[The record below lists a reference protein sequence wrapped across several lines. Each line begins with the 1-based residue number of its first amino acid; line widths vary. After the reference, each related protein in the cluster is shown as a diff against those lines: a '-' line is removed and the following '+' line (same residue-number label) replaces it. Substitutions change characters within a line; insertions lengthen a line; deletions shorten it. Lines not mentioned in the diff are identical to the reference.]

1 MDSWEKE
8 RELEK
13 LKEKEEERKMVR
25 TFVGIGIAVLMVI
38 SVILS
43 IVIVPAG
50 SVGVVTRFG
59 DVSRVA
65 PAGLSMKIPWIE
77 GVTRMSVRTQM
88 VQVDASAASSN
99 LQTVT
104 SVISINF
111 HLDPI
116 YAQRVYADV
125 GRNYQELVLAPAIQ
139 DSFKK
144 VTSEFT
150 AEQLIQRRSE
160 VSVRAEDELQR
171 KVEQY
176 HIIIENF
183 NIINFDFSPEYN
195 ASIENKQVAEQNVAT
210 AKQLLQKAQVEAQ
223 TKVVEAQ
230 AQADSQKAL
239 KDTGALTSEY
249 LEYLFLSK
257 WDGKLPTVMGGAT
270 SVLDVMQFADS
281 TAK

>member
-1 MDSWEKE
+1 MDAEEKE
-8 RELEK
+8 L
-13 LKEKEEERKMVR
+13 RKAIL
-25 TFVGIGIAVLMVI
+25 GIVFGVIALVSL
-38 SVILS
+38 ILS
-43 IVIVPAG
+43 IVIIPAG

-59 DVSRVA
+59 AVSRVA
-65 PAGLSMKIPWIE
+65 PAGLSMKIPWVE
-77 GVTRMSVRTQM
+77 GITKMSIRTQM

-104 SVISINF
+104 SVIAINF
-111 HLDPI
+111 HLDPV

-160 VSVRAEDELQR
+160 VSLRAEEELQR

-176 HIIIENF
+176 HLIIENF

-195 ASIENKQVAEQNVAT
+195 ASIEAKQVAEQNVAT

-239 KDTGALTSEY
+239 KDTGALTEEY
-249 LEYLFLSK
+249 LQYLFLSK
-257 WDGKLPTVMGGAT
+257 WNGQLPSVMGGAT
-270 SVLDVMQFADS
+270 SVLDVMQFADVE
-281 TAK
+281 KK